1 MATDLNSNRYT
12 EAEMRRR
19 RYIEHELVRRDWEP
33 TLLASREEGREEM
46 IRHALLD
53 LSVPEVAKLLRV
65 PEELVE
71 QVALGKGNACLRS
84 LYSRGLM
91 VEKEA

>member
-1 MATDLNSNRYT
+1 MATDLNRNRYT

-19 RYIEHELVRRDWEP
+19 RYIEHELVRRDWEA

-46 IRHALLD
+46 IRNALLD
-53 LSVPEVAKLLRV
+53 LPVPEVAKLLRV

-71 QVALGKGNACLRS
+71 QVALEKGNACLRS

-91 VEKEA
+91 FEKEA